1 MKEGDFMY
9 EDILKLDKQLCFRLY
24 QVSRNMTRVYQPF
37 LDKFD
42 LTYPQYI
49 VMLVLFEHKV
59 LDFKKLSELVD
70 LTTGTLTPIIQKLEQ
85 MGYVQKT
92 TNPTDKRRLNVIL
105 TEKGQE
111 LNTEV
116 IEVPLGVAG
125 KLPITEEMYSVL
137 VKELDSLS
145 EMLKN
150 ASVIKKE
157 NE

>member
-1 MKEGDFMY
+1 
-9 EDILKLDKQLCFRLY
+9 
-24 QVSRNMTRVYQPF
+24 
-37 LDKFD
+37 
-42 LTYPQYI
+42 
-49 VMLVLFEHKV
+49 
-59 LDFKKLSELVD
+59 
-70 LTTGTLTPIIQKLEQ
+70 